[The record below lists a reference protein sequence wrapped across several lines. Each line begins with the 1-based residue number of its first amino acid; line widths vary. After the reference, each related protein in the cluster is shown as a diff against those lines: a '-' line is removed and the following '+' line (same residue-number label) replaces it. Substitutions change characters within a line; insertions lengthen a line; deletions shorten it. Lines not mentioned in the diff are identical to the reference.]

1 MVMII
6 IVMIIKNDVNDNVD
20 DCGADDNLQQ

>member
-6 IVMIIKNDVNDNVD
+6 IVMIIKSDVNDNVD

>member
-6 IVMIIKNDVNDNVD
+6 IVMIMKDDVNDNVD
-20 DCGADDNLQQ
+20 GCGADDNLQQ

>member
-6 IVMIIKNDVNDNVD
+6 IVMIMKDDVNDNVD
-20 DCGADDNLQQ
+20 DCSADDNLQQ

>member
-6 IVMIIKNDVNDNVD
+6 IVMIMKDDVNDNVD

>member
-6 IVMIIKNDVNDNVD
+6 IVMIMKDDVSDNVY
-20 DCGADDNLQQ
+20 DCGADDNLQY

>member
-6 IVMIIKNDVNDNVD
+6 IVMIMKDDVNDNVD
-20 DCGADDNLQQ
+20 DCGADDTLQY